1 LKLLNALVLA
11 FFPFAAAAQT
21 FDTST
26 IPSGCRDNHFLPMQG
41 SMPVQ
46 IIQPTHDER
55 GAAML
60 DPNPLASTGSEK
72 GERAVQSTQENQSV
86 KSSTTS
92 EDELTVNGPIE
103 QGSIPAQT
111 EQALSEERG
120 AAMLDPDRIASTGTE
135 KGDRAVQSTT
145 SEDDLTVNG
154 PIEQGSIPAQT
165 GQALSEERGAAMLD
179 PDRIASTGTEK
190 GDRAVQSTQ
199 ENQSV
204 KSSTTSED
212 ELTVN
217 GPIEQGSIPAQTGQA
232 ISEEGGAAGSE
243 KADRIPAGAV
253 QAADEPQT
261 VKSST
266 SSYEP

>member
-111 EQALSEERG
+111 
-120 AAMLDPDRIASTGTE
+120 
-135 KGDRAVQSTT
+135 
-145 SEDDLTVNG
+145 
-154 PIEQGSIPAQT
+154 
-165 GQALSEERGAAMLD
+165 
-179 PDRIASTGTEK
+179 
-190 GDRAVQSTQ
+190 
-199 ENQSV
+199 
-204 KSSTTSED
+204 
-212 ELTVN
+212 
-217 GPIEQGSIPAQTGQA
+217 GQA

>member
-55 GAAML
+55 GAARL

-72 GERAVQSTQENQSV
+72 GDRAVQSTQENQSV

-92 EDELTVNGPIE
+92 ED
-103 QGSIPAQT
+103 
-111 EQALSEERG
+111 
-120 AAMLDPDRIASTGTE
+120 
-135 KGDRAVQSTT
+135 
-145 SEDDLTVNG
+145 DLTVNG
-154 PIEQGSIPAQT
+154 PIEHGNIPAQT
-165 GQALSEERGAAMLD
+165 EQAISEERGAAMLD

-212 ELTVN
+212 DLTVTN
-217 GPIEQGSIPAQTGQA
+217 ATLTFGPAT
-232 ISEEGGAAGSE
+232 
-243 KADRIPAGAV
+243 
-253 QAADEPQT
+253 
-261 VKSST
+261 
-266 SSYEP
+266 